1 MFPAPKMKATAVPV
15 VSNRGGVFFS
25 HMLRF
30 TDNRPEGFHKV
41 DVQLSAS
48 AVAAHLLL
56 DPQFAF
62 YFREGHEVRTNA
74 ERSLWSN
81 PPEKGAICCTI
92 TDAQWPE
99 LISELANL
107 NPDLVVGHR

>member
-1 MFPAPKMKATAVPV
+1 MPNLPADTGG
-15 VSNRGGVFFS
+15 SSCGGVFFS

-41 DVQLSAS
+41 DVQLPAS
-48 AVAAHLLL
+48 AVAAHMLL

-92 TDAQWPE
+92 TDAQWAE

-107 NPDLVVGHR
+107 NQR